1 MTPVKL
7 RGAATVIVMAHCLR
21 EVLDVVPAT
30 RFTDPAAV
38 DAWDA
43 WFRWREGHSLR
54 DLTIDDTWWRVA
66 QSVVGIEGIE
76 APLWS
81 HRFVDAFSHWRLLP
95 DERLLQ
101 AAGTGASLDDFPAP
115 TAALNI
121 AAFVAVVPGMQP
133 RLALS
138 RIIET
143 AALAVRLLDD
153 AIATFGTSPCVAGLR
168 IGVIGVADALGM
180 LGIPYASV
188 EAQHQA
194 RVLARAVAEGCLR
207 GAIDLA
213 EERGEREKQV
223 DRRHLAARWQARNMS
238 PGLIQD
244 GVRSGVRHG
253 MLTAIDPHPRLARLA
268 NNVADALD
276 PSSTSFG
283 PQTVSDEVA
292 DTQFHAGRA
301 IRMAMQPWIDAPI
314 EQLRRPVVSS
324 RINRGMPI
332 EGRGLT

>member
-1 MTPVKL
+1 L
-7 RGAATVIVMAHCLR
+7 RGAATVIVMTTHCLR
-21 EVLDVVPAT
+21 EVLDVVPVT

-54 DLTIDDTWWRVA
+54 DMTVDDTWWRVA
-66 QSVVGIEGIE
+66 ESVVGVESIE

-101 AAGTGASLDDFPAP
+101 AAGTDVPLDDFPAP

-121 AAFVAVVPGMQP
+121 AAFVVVVPGMQP

-138 RIIET
+138 RVVET

-153 AIATFGTSPCVAGLR
+153 AIATFGTSPCTSGLR
-168 IGVIGVADALGM
+168 IGVIGMADALEL

-213 EERGEREKQV
+213 DERGEREEQV
-223 DRRHLAARWQARNMS
+223 DRRHLAARWLARNMP

-244 GVRSGVRHG
+244 GMRIGVRHG
-253 MLTAIDPHPRLARLA
+253 MLTAIDPHPRLALLA

-276 PSSTSFG
+276 PPAAPVA
-283 PQTVSDEVA
+283 PQAISDDVA
-292 DTQFHAGRA
+292 NARDHASRA
-301 IRMAMQPWIDAPI
+301 IRSAMQPWIDAPI
-314 EQLRRPVVSS
+314 EQSPRPVVSS
-324 RINRGMPI
+324 RIDRGTAI
-332 EGRGLT
+332 EGRGWS

>member
-1 MTPVKL
+1 LIPVKSH
-7 RGAATVIVMAHCLR
+7 GATTVIVMTTQCLQ
-21 EVLDVVPAT
+21 EVPDVVPVT
-30 RFTDPAAV
+30 RFTDPVAV

-43 WFRWREGHSLR
+43 WFRWREGNSLR
-54 DLTIDDTWWRVA
+54 DMTVDATWWRVA
-66 QSVVGIEGIE
+66 ESVVGVEGVE

-81 HRFVDAFSHWRLLP
+81 HRFVDAFSRWRLLP

-101 AAGTGASLDDFPAP
+101 AAGTDVPLDDFPAP

-121 AAFVAVVPGMQP
+121 AAFVTVVPGMQP
-133 RLALS
+133 RLALP
-138 RIIET
+138 RVVET

-153 AIATFGTSPCVAGLR
+153 AIATFGTSPCTAGLR
-168 IGVIGVADALGM
+168 IGVIGMADALEL

-213 EERGEREKQV
+213 DERGEREKQV
-223 DRRHLAARWQARNMS
+223 DRRHLAARWLARNMS

-244 GVRSGVRHG
+244 GMRIGVRHG

-276 PSSTSFG
+276 PSSAPVVPQATS
-283 PQTVSDEVA
+283 DDVA
-292 DTQFHAGRA
+292 NARDHASRA
-301 IRMAMQPWIDAPI
+301 IRTAMQPWIDAPI
-314 EQLRRPVVSS
+314 EPLRQPVVSS
-324 RINRGMPI
+324 RIGRGMAI
-332 EGRGLT
+332 DGRD